1 MKRNPLML
9 ASVGGAAAV
18 LAAAGVFLGVTAA
31 DSDRTQQ
38 TTLTAATSAPTTA
51 GVPDDDASSAAP
63 AVPATPSDPTVTGTP
78 VAPQSPAT
86 PTEGATSG
94 SQDAVSAERAGEL
107 ALAKAGGG
115 RITEIDRDREDGRPV
130 WEVEIVNGDVE
141 HEIEIDRETG
151 AVLKA
156 EQEPVDDDDDDRDDD
171 DDDDRDD
178 D

>member
-18 LAAAGVFLGVTAA
+18 LAATGVFLGVTAA

-51 GVPDDDASSAAP
+51 GVPDDDASSAA
-63 AVPATPSDPTVTGTP
+63 PATPSDPTVTGTP

-171 DDDDRDD
+171 
-178 D
+178 

>member
-18 LAAAGVFLGVTAA
+18 LAATGVFLGVTAA

-63 AVPATPSDPTVTGTP
+63 APPSDPTVTGTP

-156 EQEPVDDDDDDRDDD
+156 EQEPVDDDDDDDRDD

>member
-18 LAAAGVFLGVTAA
+18 LAATGVFLGITAA
-31 DSDRTQQ
+31 DSDRTQR

-51 GVPDDDASSAAP
+51 GVPDDDASSVA
-63 AVPATPSDPTVTGTP
+63 PATPSDPTVTGTP